1 MCRSSATGSPAS
13 AARSSASQRA
23 ASTGSSQDGT
33 SPSASRPHR
42 LAARSASLSGQPT
55 ATPEFS
61 VSTGPAVHRV
71 HGGNAALVVHH
82 ILDTFFAKKD
92 GKPLPPKPTLVP
104 NLNPSMG

>member
-1 MCRSSATGSPAS
+1 M
-13 AARSSASQRA
+13 
-23 ASTGSSQDGT
+23 
-33 SPSASRPHR
+33 
-42 LAARSASLSGQPT
+42 
-55 ATPEFS
+55 
-61 VSTGPAVHRV
+61 